1 MKNLIREH
9 PTMAMT
15 LSYLIVTAIGGV
27 YSFFFYREFGVN
39 IIKFAELT
47 DFLLVSV
54 MEPISIVIFLSVV
67 IFTLSAFMVDFW
79 VRKKR
84 PGYGRWLGR
93 RIAPKY
99 SDPIIYIVAVT
110 LLVTLY
116 VRQFAIEN
124 ANEVKSGTIDEY
136 TVRIADPG
144 EQPAERTLALLG
156 NTSRFSILFDYEE
169 SEVLIIPLENVSLM
183 RKNSEH
189 NDIDQTTEEQSL

>member
-47 DFLLVSV
+47 DFLLVSIV
-54 MEPISIVIFLSVV
+54 EPISIVIFLSVV
-67 IFTLSAFMVDFW
+67 IFTLSVFMLNFW

-84 PGYGRWLGR
+84 PGYGRWLER

-99 SDPIIYIVAVT
+99 SDPIIYVVVVT
-110 LLVTLY
+110 LFVTLY
-116 VRQFAIEN
+116 VRQFAIDN
-124 ANEVKSGTIDEY
+124 ADEVKSGTIDEY

-169 SEVLIIPLENVSLM
+169 SQVLIIPLENVSLM

-189 NDIDQTTEEQSL
+189 NDIDQTTAEQSL